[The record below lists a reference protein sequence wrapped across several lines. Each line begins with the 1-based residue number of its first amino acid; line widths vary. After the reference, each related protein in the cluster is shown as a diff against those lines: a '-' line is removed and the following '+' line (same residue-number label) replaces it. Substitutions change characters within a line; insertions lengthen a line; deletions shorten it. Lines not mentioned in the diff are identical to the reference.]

1 MMNEQTSGQENEL
14 RQAALGRLRKKRD
27 LTAHA
32 LAYVL
37 VNGLLVTIWLLTG
50 AGGFFWPIFPLFGW
64 GIGLAF
70 NAWDVLSPAPTEE
83 QIRAEMSR
91 LSHR

>member
-1 MMNEQTSGQENEL
+1 MNEQAPVQEQDL
-14 RQAALGRLRKKRD
+14 RQAAFTRLRKKRD
-27 LTAHA
+27 LAAHT

-37 VNGLLVTIWLLTG
+37 VNAFLVGIWVVTTG
-50 AGGFFWPIFPLFGW
+50 TGGFFWPLFPLMGW

-70 NAWDVLSPAPTEE
+70 NAWDVLSPAPSEGR
-83 QIRAEMSR
+83 IRAEMAR